1 MVRRGEI
8 YWVDFGVGLG
18 SEQSGVRPA
27 LVVQNDAGNANS
39 STTIVAM
46 ITSREMRKRY
56 PFHVPLPA
64 GVLPRSSTVLC
75 EQVRTV
81 DRRRISGEPLVHLQ
95 MELMAE
101 VDEALLLSL
110 GLGTSRVG

>member
-46 ITSREMRKRY
+46 ITSRGMRKPY
-56 PFHVPLPA
+56 PFHVPLQA
-64 GVLPRSSTVLC
+64 GILPKASTVLC

-81 DRRRISGEPLVHLQ
+81 DRRRFSGEPMVRLPP
-95 MELMAE
+95 ELMAE
-101 VDEALLLSL
+101 VDEALRLSL
-110 GLGTSRVG
+110 GL